1 MANGVQHWAVIGAST
16 SFFYK

>member
-1 MANGVQHWAVIGAST
+1 MANGVQHWAVIGSST